1 MLNNKSIQFQVMS
14 KATMTF
20 VLFFSLHQL
29 MKVPTR
35 VTCNSA
41 AIIDHILASYPERI
55 TEQGIIEVRLSDHQ
69 LVFCT
74 RKIFRIKRGT
84 HKHIKFCSFKHCSA
98 DLFKETLAGIDFP
111 SYQHFN
117 DANQAYDDERRIN

>member
-1 MLNNKSIQFQVMS
+1 
-14 KATMTF
+14 
-20 VLFFSLHQL
+20 

-41 AIIDHILASYPERI
+41 AIIDHILANYPERI

-84 HKHIKFCSFKHCSA
+84 HKHIKFCSFEHCSA